1 MKQKKLVAGIK
12 EEIQFEESE
21 KNLKE
26 KHHIED
32 PNVVVI
38 ERNNFIK
45 FFIQTGA
52 RILRIIATI
61 VLLFLAV
68 IGLITFVYPSLR
80 SDLFLIIKDV
90 QKQLI
95 YLLGW

>member
-1 MKQKKLVAGIK
+1 MKQKKLVAEIK
-12 EEIQFEESE
+12 EEIQFEENQ

-38 ERNNFIK
+38 EKNNFIK

-52 RILRIIATI
+52 RILRMTATHRAAFFI
-61 VLLFLAV
+61 RNWISHFSLPFSS
-68 IGLITFVYPSLR
+68 IGSA
-80 SDLFLIIKDV
+80 SDR
-90 QKQLI
+90 
-95 YLLGW
+95 

>member
-12 EEIQFEESE
+12 EEIHFEESQ

-52 RILRIIATI
+52 RILRMIATI

>member
-12 EEIQFEESE
+12 EEIQFEESQ

-52 RILRIIATI
+52 RILRMIATI

-68 IGLITFVYPSLR
+68 IGLITFVYPSLL

-90 QKQLI
+90 QTQLI

>member
-12 EEIQFEESE
+12 EEIQFGESQ

-52 RILRIIATI
+52 RILRMIATI

>member
-12 EEIQFEESE
+12 VEIQFEESQ

-52 RILRIIATI
+52 RILRMIATI

-68 IGLITFVYPSLR
+68 IGLITFIYPSLR

>member
-1 MKQKKLVAGIK
+1 MKQKKLVAEIK
-12 EEIQFEESE
+12 EEIQFEENQ

-26 KHHIED
+26 KYHIED

-38 ERNNFIK
+38 EKNNFIK

-52 RILRIIATI
+52 RILRMTATI
-61 VLLFLAV
+61 VLLFFSV
-68 IGLITFVYPSLR
+68 IGLVTLVYPSLR
-80 SDLFLIIKDV
+80 SDLLLIVKDV

>member
-1 MKQKKLVAGIK
+1 MKQKKLVAEIK
-12 EEIQFEESE
+12 EEIQFEENQ
-21 KNLKE
+21 KKLKE

-38 ERNNFIK
+38 EKNNFIK

-52 RILRIIATI
+52 RILRMTATI
-61 VLLFLAV
+61 VLLFLSV
-68 IGLITFVYPSLR
+68 IGLVTLVYPSLR
-80 SDLFLIIKDV
+80 SDLLLIVKDV

>member
-12 EEIQFEESE
+12 EEIQFEESQ

-32 PNVVVI
+32 PNFVVI

-52 RILRIIATI
+52 RILRMIATI

>member
-1 MKQKKLVAGIK
+1 MKQKKLVAEIK
-12 EEIQFEESE
+12 EEIQFKENQ

-38 ERNNFIK
+38 EKNNFIK

-52 RILRIIATI
+52 RILRMTATI
-61 VLLFLAV
+61 VLLFLSV
-68 IGLITFVYPSLR
+68 IGLVTLVYPSLR
-80 SDLFLIIKDV
+80 SDLLLIVKDV

>member
-12 EEIQFEESE
+12 EEIQFEESQ

-52 RILRIIATI
+52 RILRMIATI

-68 IGLITFVYPSLR
+68 IGLITFIYPSLR

>member
-12 EEIQFEESE
+12 EEIQFEESQ

-52 RILRIIATI
+52 RILRMIATI

-68 IGLITFVYPSLR
+68 IGLITFIYPSLR

-95 YLLGW
+95 YLLG

>member
-12 EEIQFEESE
+12 EEIQFEESQ

-52 RILRIIATI
+52 RILRMIATI
-61 VLLFLAV
+61 MLLFLAV
-68 IGLITFVYPSLR
+68 IGLITFIYPSLR

>member
-1 MKQKKLVAGIK
+1 MKQKKLVAEIK
-12 EEIQFEESE
+12 EEIQFEENQ

-26 KHHIED
+26 KHHIEY

-38 ERNNFIK
+38 EKNNFIK

-52 RILRIIATI
+52 RILRMTATI
-61 VLLFLAV
+61 VLLFLSV
-68 IGLITFVYPSLR
+68 IGLVTLVYPSLR
-80 SDLFLIIKDV
+80 SDLLLIVKDV

>member
-12 EEIQFEESE
+12 EEIQFEENQ

-52 RILRIIATI
+52 RILRMIATI

-68 IGLITFVYPSLR
+68 IGLITFIYPSLR

>member
-12 EEIQFEESE
+12 EEIQFEESQ

-32 PNVVVI
+32 PNVVVM

-52 RILRIIATI
+52 RILRMIATI

>member
-12 EEIQFEESE
+12 EEIQFEENQ

-32 PNVVVI
+32 PNVV
-38 ERNNFIK
+38 EKNSFIK

-52 RILRIIATI
+52 RILRMTATI
-61 VLLFLAV
+61 VLLFLSV
-68 IGLITFVYPSLR
+68 IGLVTLVYPSLR
-80 SDLFLIIKDV
+80 SDLLLIIKDV

>member
-12 EEIQFEESE
+12 EEIQFEESQ